1 MDFFLRYGI
10 VTGDRRDEPSR
21 WRLLGGEESGQ
32 SHAVF
37 PDVDDVHAICQPIDV
52 HYAVSSIQGWPKIFV
67 QVWGQSHD
75 GTNDLQGYGFVSVP
89 MASGSYDLSIRTW
102 RPIGSFRDEIT
113 SVLVGGHPQVTAE
126 EIIYN
131 DDDRFRLK
139 TESTGEII
147 IHLEILHKD
156 FERRGIVFNENVPLF

>member
-1 MDFFLRYGI
+1 
-10 VTGDRRDEPSR
+10 
-21 WRLLGGEESGQ
+21 
-32 SHAVF
+32 
-37 PDVDDVHAICQPIDV
+37 
-52 HYAVSSIQGWPKIFV
+52 
-67 QVWGQSHD
+67 
-75 GTNDLQGYGFVSVP
+75 